1 MKDLRLVP
9 PIPEGF
15 QRLARGREAHPG
27 FTWERETTPEG
38 LKNPQPS
45 HPCRGTE
52 SKGTPFSPGACV
64 ARPGAIGSHPSGMPS
79 QRRRGSGSGID
90 WVKAVTQG
98 DVDVATPALGLGL
111 GTSHFRFRFRC
122 RLRSRSRSRSGGV
135 RERFHRIEAGGSRP
149 TGLVGWC
156 GVPICNRTSHMR
168 RPVANG
174 GRIGVLFGP
183 FCNLASH
190 MRRADANGQVV
201 GGSRSA
207 GRGDTPPIL
216 RADSRVG
223 SGCGWNVG
231 VRAGAG
237 GAGRRRGGGSAR
249 GRHRRR
255 SDRFRCRGQEI
266 RCW

>member
-1 MKDLRLVP
+1 
-9 PIPEGF
+9 
-15 QRLARGREAHPG
+15 
-27 FTWERETTPEG
+27 
-38 LKNPQPS
+38 
-45 HPCRGTE
+45 
-52 SKGTPFSPGACV
+52 
-64 ARPGAIGSHPSGMPS
+64 MPS